1 MAAPSRIPKMEK
13 KTTMHNAR
21 KEAIAAIAAAKSLEP
36 MVDYIQHPV
45 TEVFGANVFSDTVM
59 RARLPKA
66 VYKALK
72 KTSEEGQP
80 LDAAAADVVANAM
93 KDWAIEHGATHFTH
107 WFLPMTGSTAEKH
120 DSFIVPTSDG
130 RAMLE
135 FSGKELI
142 KGEPDASS
150 FPSGGIRSTFEARGY
165 TAWDVTSPAFLM
177 DGVNGKTLCIP
188 TAFVSFTGEAL
199 DKKVPLLRS
208 IEALSRQALR
218 ILRLFGDSATRVNTT
233 IGAEQEYFLIDKRFY
248 LQRADLINAGR
259 TLFGAKPPKGQEMED
274 HYFGS
279 IRERVL
285 AFMMAAE
292 LELYKLGIPVKTRHN
307 EVSPAQFEF
316 APVFETA
323 NLATDHNMLVM
334 EVLRTTADRFGL
346 ACLLHEKPFAGV
358 NGSGKHNNWSMSDSD
373 GDNLLDPGT
382 TPHDNA
388 QFLTFLAATCRA
400 VYKHAKQLRAAVAVA
415 GNDHR
420 LGANEAPPAIISIFL
435 GQQLTEVVQN
445 IIAGTGEAS
454 RHGGFIAV
462 GISTMPDLPKDATD
476 RNRTSPFAFTG
487 NKFEFRAVGSSQ
499 CIADAGIVLNA
510 IVAESLEYVATRLE
524 QAVAGSVEFNN
535 ALQSLLQ
542 EIFTECQPILF
553 DGDNYSEEWVEEAA
567 RRGLPNLKTAV
578 DALPCLLEPDARQ
591 LFTATGIFT
600 ERELESRYAIK
611 LENYIKAI
619 NIEAQLTEQ
628 MARTIILP
636 AALKY
641 QYQLASSLA
650 AAKQALGMLVGVGGA
665 GEAVTF
671 GPQEVLLAEVTKNIN
686 GLLEATEYLSSSCGH
701 EGCDC
706 VVDHASYMRDTIV
719 PAMLEVR
726 KFADA
731 LESLTD
737 DEIWPLPKY
746 REMLFIY

>member
-1 MAAPSRIPKMEK
+1 MS
-13 KTTMHNAR
+13 NAR
-21 KEAIAAIAAAKSLEP
+21 KDAIAAIAVSTSPEP
-36 MVDYIQHPV
+36 MVDYVQHPV
-45 TEVFGANVFSDTVM
+45 TEVFGANVFNDTVM

-66 VYKALK
+66 VYKALR
-72 KTSEEGQP
+72 KTIDEGQP
-80 LDAAAADVVANAM
+80 LDPNAADVVANAM
-93 KDWAIEHGATHFTH
+93 KDWAIEQGATHFTH

-120 DSFIVPTSDG
+120 DSFIGPTADG
-130 RAMLE
+130 HAMLE

-165 TAWDVTSPAFLM
+165 TAWDATSPAFLV

-188 TAFVSFTGEAL
+188 TAFLSYTGEAL

-208 IEALSRQALR
+208 IEILSRQAMR
-218 ILRLFGDSATRVNTT
+218 ILKLFGNTTAVKVNTT
-233 IGAEQEYFLIDKRFY
+233 IGPEQEYFLIDKRFY
-248 LQRADLINAGR
+248 LQRPDLINAGR

-292 LELYKLGIPVKTRHN
+292 MELYKLGIPVKTRHN

-316 APVFETA
+316 APVFEYA

-334 EVLRTTADRFGL
+334 EVLRNTADKFGL

-358 NGSGKHNNWSMSDSD
+358 NGSGKHNNWSMADSD
-373 GDNLLDPGT
+373 GDNLLDPGI

-388 QFLTFLAATCRA
+388 QFLAFLAAIVRA

-435 GQQLTEVVQN
+435 GDQLTEVVEN
-445 IIAGTGEAS
+445 IIAGTREAS
-454 RHGGFIAV
+454 KHGGFIAV
-462 GISTMPDLPKDATD
+462 GVSTLPNLPKDATD

-510 IVAESLEYVATRLE
+510 IVAESIDYMATRLE
-524 QAVAGSVEFNN
+524 AAVAGGAEFND

-542 EIFTECQPILF
+542 EIFTECKPILF
-553 DGDNYSEEWVEEAA
+553 DGDNYSAGWLEEAT
-567 RRGLPNLKTAV
+567 RRGLPNLKSAV
-578 DALPCLLEPDARQ
+578 DALPCLLEPDARA
-591 LFTATGIFT
+591 LFAGTGIFT
-600 ERELESRYAIK
+600 ERELESRFAIK
-611 LENYIKAI
+611 VENYIKAI
-619 NIEAQLTEQ
+619 NIEALLTEQ
-628 MARTIILP
+628 IARTIILP
-636 AALKY
+636 AAVKY
-641 QYQLASSLA
+641 QHQLAGSLVTA
-650 AAKQALGMLVGVGGA
+650 RQALGSLVGVGDA
-665 GEAVTF
+665 GEPVTF
-671 GPQEVLLAEVTKNIN
+671 GPQEALLAEVTQQIN
-686 GLLEATEYLSSSCGH
+686 ALLKTIAHLAEASAH
-701 EGCDC
+701 EGNGDLLG
-706 VVDHASYMRDTIV
+706 HAAYMRDVVV
-719 PAMLEVR
+719 PAMRDVR
-726 KFADA
+726 KYADA
-731 LESLTD
+731 LESLVD
-737 DEIWPLPKY
+737 DELWPLPKY

>member
-1 MAAPSRIPKMEK
+1 MS
-13 KTTMHNAR
+13 NAR
-21 KEAIAAIAAAKSLEP
+21 KDAIAAIAAAKSLEP
-36 MVDYIQHPV
+36 MVDYVQHPV

-59 RARLPKA
+59 RARLPKV
-66 VYKALK
+66 VYKALR
-72 KTSEEGQP
+72 KTTENGQP
-80 LDAAAADVVANAM
+80 LEPNVADVVANAM
-93 KDWAIEHGATHFTH
+93 KDWAIEQGATHFTH

-130 RAMLE
+130 RAILE

-142 KGEPDASS
+142 RGEPDASS

-165 TAWDVTSPAFLM
+165 TAWDATSPAFLVN
-177 DGVNGKTLCIP
+177 GVNGKTLCIP
-188 TAFVSFTGEAL
+188 TAFISFTGEAL

-208 IEALSRQALR
+208 IEALSKQALR
-218 ILRLFGDSATRVNTT
+218 MLQLFGNTTAVKVHTT
-233 IGAEQEYFLIDKRFY
+233 IGAEQEYFLIDKRFS
-248 LQRADLINAGR
+248 LQRPDLINAGR

-274 HYFGS
+274 HYFGA

-285 AFMMAAE
+285 AFMMSAE
-292 LELYKLGIPVKTRHN
+292 MELYKLGIPVKTRHN
-307 EVSPAQFEF
+307 EVSPAQFEI
-316 APVFETA
+316 APLFETA

-334 EVLRTTADRFGL
+334 EVLRNTADRFGL

-358 NGSGKHNNWSMSDSD
+358 NGSGKHNNWSMADSD

-388 QFLTFLAATCRA
+388 QFLAFLAAVVRA
-400 VYKHAKQLRAAVAVA
+400 VYKHAKQLRAAIAVA

-435 GQQLTEVVQN
+435 GSQLTEVVEN
-445 IIAGTGEAS
+445 IIAGTREAS
-454 RHGGFIAV
+454 RHGGFIEV
-462 GISTMPDLPKDATD
+462 GVSTLPNLPKDATD

-510 IVAESLEYVATRLE
+510 VVAESIDYMATRLE
-524 QAVAGSVEFNN
+524 AAVAGGAEFNS

-542 EIFTECQPILF
+542 EIFTECKPILF

-567 RRGLPNLKTAV
+567 RRGLPNLKSAV
-578 DALPCLLEPDARQ
+578 DALPCLLEPEARA
-591 LFTATGIFT
+591 LFTGTGIFT
-600 ERELESRYAIK
+600 ERELESRFAIK
-611 LENYIKAI
+611 VEAYVKAI

-628 MARTIILP
+628 MARTMILP
-636 AALKY
+636 AAIKY
-641 QYQLASSLA
+641 QAQVATSLV
-650 AAKQALGMLVGVGGA
+650 AAKQALGALEPIAVGVGGGGPA
-665 GEAVTF
+665 ISF
-671 GPQEVLLAEVTKNIN
+671 GPQEEMLAEIAQNIN
-686 GLLEATEYLSSSCGH
+686 GLKEAVDHLSQHCCH
-701 EGCDC
+701 EGED
-706 VVDHASYMRDTIV
+706 DLLAHAVYFRDIIV
-719 PAMLEVR
+719 PAMQEVR
-726 KFADA
+726 KYADA
-731 LESLTD
+731 LETVVD

>member
-1 MAAPSRIPKMEK
+1 MS
-13 KTTMHNAR
+13 NAR
-21 KEAIAAIAAAKSLEP
+21 KDTIAAIAAAKSLEP
-36 MVDYIQHPV
+36 MVDYMQHPV
-45 TEVFGANVFSDTVM
+45 TDVFGRNVFSDTVM

-66 VYKALK
+66 IFTALK
-72 KTSEEGQP
+72 QTTDNGQP
-80 LDAAAADVVANAM
+80 LDANVADVVANAM
-93 KDWAIEHGATHFTH
+93 KDWAIEQGATHFTH

-130 RAMLE
+130 RAILE

-165 TAWDVTSPAFLM
+165 TAWDATSPAFLV

-208 IEALSRQALR
+208 IQALSKQATR
-218 ILRLFGDSATRVNTT
+218 MLRLFGNTTAVKVHTT

-248 LQRADLINAGR
+248 LQRPDLINAGR
-259 TLFGAKPPKGQEMED
+259 SLFGAKPPKGQEMED
-274 HYFGS
+274 HYFGA

-292 LELYKLGIPVKTRHN
+292 MALYKLGIPVKTRHN
-307 EVSPAQFEF
+307 EVSPAQFEI
-316 APVFETA
+316 APLYETA

-346 ACLLHEKPFAGV
+346 SCLLHEKPFAGV
-358 NGSGKHNNWSMSDSD
+358 NGSGKHNNWSMADSD
-373 GDNLLDPGT
+373 GNNLLDPGT

-388 QFLTFLAATCRA
+388 QFLAFLAAVVRA
-400 VYKHAKQLRAAVAVA
+400 VCRHAKQLRAAIAVA

-435 GQQLTEVVQN
+435 GRQLTEVVEN
-445 IIAGTGEAS
+445 IIAGTREAS
-454 RHGGFIAV
+454 RHGGFIEV
-462 GISTMPDLPKDATD
+462 GVSTLPNLPKDATD

-510 IVAESLEYVATRLE
+510 VVAESIDYMANRLE
-524 QAVAGSVEFNN
+524 AAVAGGAEFNA

-542 EIFTECQPILF
+542 EIFTECKPILF
-553 DGDNYSEEWVEEAA
+553 DGDNYSEEWLAEAT
-567 RRGLPNLKTAV
+567 RRGLPNLKSAV
-578 DALPCLLEPDARQ
+578 DALPCLLEPDARA
-591 LFTATGIFT
+591 LFTGTGIFT
-600 ERELESRYAIK
+600 ERELESRFAIK
-611 LENYIKAI
+611 VESYIKAI
-619 NIEAQLTEQ
+619 NIEALLTEQ
-628 MARTIILP
+628 MARTMILP
-636 AALKY
+636 AAIKY
-641 QYQLASSLA
+641 QAQVATSVVA
-650 AAKQALGMLVGVGGA
+650 TKQALGALEAVAVGASVGGP
-665 GEAVTF
+665 AVSF
-671 GPQEVLLAEVTKNIN
+671 GPQEEMLAEIVQNIN
-686 GLLEATEYLSSSCGH
+686 GLKEAIDRLAHTCRH
-701 EGCDC
+701 EGNGDILA
-706 VVDHASYMRDTIV
+706 HAAYYRDAVV
-719 PAMLEVR
+719 PAMLDVR
-726 KFADA
+726 KYADA
-731 LESLTD
+731 LETMVD